1 VGLIKE
7 LVLLPVAPL
16 RFTVWVSEKVAEEA
30 DREQY
35 STGAGVQKLE
45 AIEEAREKGELEE
58 EEAAELEGEI
68 LEQQMTPATP
78 TGDEEEEAQ
87 GG

>member
-1 VGLIKE
+1 MGLIKE

-35 STGAGVQKLE
+35 STGAGVQQLE
-45 AIEEAREKGELEE
+45 AIEEARESGELDE
-58 EEAAELEGEI
+58 EEAAELEGKV

-78 TGDEEEEAQ
+78 TAEDEESAQ
-87 GG
+87 DG

>member
-16 RFTVWVSEKVAEEA
+16 RFTVWVSDKVAEEA
-30 DREQY
+30 DRKQY
-35 STGAGVQKLE
+35 STGAGVQQLE
-45 AIEEAREKGELEE
+45 AIEEARKKGELDE
-58 EEAAELEGEI
+58 EEAAELEAKI
-68 LEQQMTPATP
+68 IEQQMSGPTP
-78 TGDEEEEAQ
+78 TGEQEEGAR

>member
-16 RFTVWVSEKVAEEA
+16 RFTVWVADQVAQEA
-30 DREQY
+30 DRKQY
-35 STGAGVQKLE
+35 SPGAGVQQLE
-45 AIEEAREKGELEE
+45 EIEEARESGELDEE
-58 EEAAELEGEI
+58 KAKELEGKVI
-68 LEQQMTPATP
+68 EQQTSPARLSA
-78 TGDEEEEAQ
+78 DEEEGAQ

>member
-16 RFTVWVSEKVAEEA
+16 RFTVWVADQVAEEA
-30 DREQY
+30 DRKQY
-35 STGAGVQKLE
+35 SSGAGVQQLE
-45 AIEEAREKGELEE
+45 EIQEARESGELDEE
-58 EEAAELEGEI
+58 KAEELEGKVI
-68 LEQQMTPATP
+68 EQQTSPARLSV
-78 TGDEEEEAQ
+78 DEEEGAQ

>member
-1 VGLIKE
+1 MGLIKE

-16 RFTVWVSEKVAEEA
+16 RFTVWVGEKVAEEA

-35 STGAGVQKLE
+35 STGAGVQQINE
-45 AIEEAREKGELEE
+45 IEEARKKGELDEE
-58 EEAAELEGEI
+58 KAEELEGEI
-68 LEQQMTPATP
+68 IEEHVTAAEP
-78 TGDEEEEAQ
+78 TGEQEEGAQ

>member
-1 VGLIKE
+1 MGLIKE

-16 RFTVWVSEKVAEEA
+16 RFTIWVAEQVAEEA
-30 DREQY
+30 DRQQF
-35 STGAGVQKLE
+35 STGAGVQQLE
-45 AIEEAREKGELEE
+45 EIEEAREKGELDE

-68 LEQQMTPATP
+68 LEQQVTPARP
-78 TGDEEEEAQ
+78 TAEEEEDTH